1 MDNPQTKTVI
11 AEDIEI
17 VGSVKAASDIHLAG
31 KLNGDLNCNG
41 NAIVGETA
49 NIKGN
54 ISANATSVM
63 GQVNG
68 NISVK
73 DRVELKATARLNG
86 DIRAKRLIVED
97 GATFVGKSEVNP
109 AGAPAGRPADSEDS
123 ETAAEAPVEA
133 GNGDKSK
140 GVFAKK

>member
-1 MDNPQTKTVI
+1 MDNAQTKTVI

-54 ISANATSVM
+54 ITANATTVM
-63 GQVNG
+63 GQING

-73 DRVELKATARLNG
+73 DRVELKATARING
-86 DIRAKRLIVED
+86 DIRAKRLTVED

-109 AGAPAGRPADSEDS
+109 AGAPAGRSTDGDEAASEVSIAADG
-123 ETAAEAPVEA
+123 A
-133 GNGDKSK
+133 DKAK

>member
-1 MDNPQTKTVI
+1 MDSAQAKTVI

-54 ISANATSVM
+54 VSANATTVH

-68 NISVK
+68 NITVK
-73 DRVELKATARLNG
+73 DRIELKATARLNG
-86 DIRAKRLIVED
+86 DIRAKRLSVED

-109 AGAPAGRPADSEDS
+109 SGTPSGRQGESDEAP
-123 ETAAEAPVEA
+123 AEAPA
-133 GNGDKSK
+133 DGDGEKK